1 MRKVWAMVAVV
12 PEPFAPERQ
21 MANARRGPQIV
32 HGPNHGLA
40 TFKYLPDAGEREH
53 ALIDP

>member
-1 MRKVWAMVAVV
+1 MVAML

-40 TFKYLPDAGEREH
+40 TFKYLSDTGEREH